1 MHTVIKAA
9 PATTVTQT
17 PDNDIAETVAR
28 VIADVRAD
36 GDSAVRAYS
45 QKFDGWSPR
54 SFRLSDEEI
63 AVIVAGVPQ
72 QVIDDIREVQRNV
85 RAFAQLQRESLVDFE
100 AESAPGIFLGQ
111 RSIPVSAAGAYVPGG
126 RFPLL
131 ASAHMT
137 VVTAKVAGVER
148 VISCTPPIRGEVPAA
163 TVAAMSMAG
172 ADEIYLLGGVQAMA
186 AMAIGTETVGRV
198 DILTGPGNA
207 YVAEAKRQLFG
218 EVGIDLFAGP
228 TEVLIIAD
236 DTADPFMVAVDLL
249 SQAEHG
255 PDSPAVLITTSLA
268 LGHEVIAWVDRLLP
282 GMPTRDYAEPA
293 WRNHGQVLF
302 ADDIDEAYRLADD
315 FASEHVQVLT
325 ADPRLA
331 LEKLHNY
338 GALFLGPGTCVSYGD
353 KVIGTNHT
361 LPTRKSARYT
371 GGLWVGKFLKT
382 VTYQEVRDPA
392 ASARLGELCGRAS
405 RVEFFEGHARSGD
418 IRAAAVNGSDIPW
431 KPA

>member
-228 TEVLIIAD
+228 TEVHSWLQLTSSAKPN
-236 DTADPFMVAVDLL
+236 TDPTHLRSS
-249 SQAEHG
+249 SQ
-255 PDSPAVLITTSLA
+255 
-268 LGHEVIAWVDRLLP
+268 LP
-282 GMPTRDYAEPA
+282 
-293 WRNHGQVLF
+293 
-302 ADDIDEAYRLADD
+302 
-315 FASEHVQVLT
+315 
-325 ADPRLA
+325 
-331 LEKLHNY
+331 
-338 GALFLGPGTCVSYGD
+338 
-353 KVIGTNHT
+353 
-361 LPTRKSARYT
+361 
-371 GGLWVGKFLKT
+371 
-382 VTYQEVRDPA
+382 
-392 ASARLGELCGRAS
+392 
-405 RVEFFEGHARSGD
+405 
-418 IRAAAVNGSDIPW
+418 
-431 KPA
+431 